1 MVSVLWLCML
11 ITAACKRNLM
21 EIKTQTW
28 HFIKWKDGQEM
39 VGWNFV
45 IIHAEQPKTKNN
57 NKQIR
62 QWREL
67 WKHLKRL
74 QARFERNRCR
84 KCVKG
89 IKHETVNKCTRS
101 YATFNKQRRDCK
113 RWNSTTACGRSTC
126 SIKVL
131 KYILCTKPSPQF
143 DYASFP
149 HKANSL
155 KKWHWNTMTLMTLN
169 RLLEKDLCYPL
180 NIPYRSRNFESQW
193 FRLLQTIIAH
203 EL

>member
-1 MVSVLWLCML
+1 MFGQCFMAVHVDYGCLWKKSDGDKNTNVTSYTMKGW
-11 ITAACKRNLM
+11 ARN
-21 EIKTQTW
+21 
-28 HFIKWKDGQEM
+28 GR
-39 VGWNFV
+39 WNFV

-84 KCVKG
+84 KGVKG

-131 KYILCTKPSPQF
+131 KYILCMKPSPQF
-143 DYASFP
+143 DYAPFP

-155 KKWHWNTMTLMTLN
+155 RKWLWNTMTLMMLN
-169 RLLEKDLCYPL
+169 RLLEK
-180 NIPYRSRNFESQW
+180 RR
-193 FRLLQTIIAH
+193 RLKISVIH
-203 EL
+203 

>member
-1 MVSVLWLCML
+1 MKGWARNGRVEFCYNPRRTTENKKQQQTNTAMKGTLVS
-11 ITAACKRNLM
+11 NS
-21 EIKTQTW
+21 
-28 HFIKWKDGQEM
+28 
-39 VGWNFV
+39 
-45 IIHAEQPKTKNN
+45 
-57 NKQIR
+57 
-62 QWREL
+62 
-67 WKHLKRL
+67 
-74 QARFERNRCR
+74 RFERNRCR

-155 KKWHWNTMTLMTLN
+155 RKWHWNTMTLMTLN

-180 NIPYRSRNFESQW
+180 NIPYRSRNFERQW
-193 FRLLQTIIAH
+193 FSLLQTIIAH